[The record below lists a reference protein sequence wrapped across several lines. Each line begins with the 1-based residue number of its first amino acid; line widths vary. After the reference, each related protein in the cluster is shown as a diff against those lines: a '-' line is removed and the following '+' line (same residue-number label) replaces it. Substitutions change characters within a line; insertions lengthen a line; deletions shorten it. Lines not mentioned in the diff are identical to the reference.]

1 MSKLLVLF
9 FLLSSIA
16 VYGQQIRAE
25 QDFGIWVGLLLKKDL
40 PKKFELSLEQQL
52 RTCLN
57 TTRID
62 DYWAE
67 LGVNYTINKNFRLN
81 GNLRYIHDV
90 KKTKQTENSLRYN
103 FDLECRVKIKKKYQI
118 TYRFRYQQKFI
129 DLLQYQRTTI
139 AEKESAIR
147 NKIKFVFKYN
157 KAHHFYCSTELFIRS
172 KVFREAYF
180 DKLRFNLGDKIKTK
194 VGKFNVALGYEVN
207 VQTNNPF
214 SFFFLKVVYGISL

>member
-103 FDLECRVKIKKKYQI
+103 FDLECRAKIKKKYQI

-207 VQTNNPF
+207 VQANNPF
-214 SFFFLKVVYGISL
+214 SFFFLKVVYDISL